1 MGTNDI
7 DFSKSR
13 RSMGSNISDKE
24 VIENVNQIMKRLPQN
39 VVSTTQS
46 SDELK
51 VENVNISRDII
62 KCSKCGQ
69 SISINE
75 NFIKSIK
82 SNIST
87 KFIVALLKLPNF
99 LKKYESNTCR
109 DLVNFLAQS
118 QIETEEFTAL
128 RESLNYTTKT
138 RTVEYIYDEISPTAI
153 NKGFD
158 RKGLSHY
165 TRQQRINYIRDNL
178 IANDKAYGIH
188 LHGNES
194 YPNNDYR
201 GRGFMHFTH
210 FDAYED
216 FTKDTGINILE
227 TPTLLESDGEVAL
240 ETATWFWKNKNS
252 GQILKETA
260 KDTKDFQSDPVTT
273 IVTKLVNGGDMALDR
288 RKAAKRSIG
297 SKFVKQYGVC
307 K

>member
-118 QIETEEFTAL
+118 QIETFEFTAL
-128 RESLNYTTKT
+128 RESLYYTTKSK
-138 RTVEYIYDEISPTAI
+138 TVNKTYKDSKTAF
-153 NKGFD
+153 NNGFK
-158 RKGLSHY
+158 RKGLDHY
-165 TRQQRINYIRDNL
+165 TEQQRINYISDNL
-178 IANDKAYGIH
+178 LSNDKALGFHLYG
-188 LHGNES
+188 NQE

-210 FDAYED
+210 FYAYEN
-216 FTKDTGINILE
+216 FTKNTGINIVE
-227 TPTLLESDGEVAL
+227 TPTLLESNGEVAL
-240 ETATWFWKNKNS
+240 ETATWFWKNKEG

-273 IVTKLVNGGDMALDR
+273 IVTKLVNGGTMALDR
-288 RKAAKRSIG
+288 RKAAKKSIG
-297 SKFVKQYGVC
+297 SKFVKQYGAC

>member
-87 KFIVALLKLPNF
+87 KFIVALLKLPDF

-118 QIETEEFTAL
+118 QIETLGFTAL
-128 RESLNYTTKT
+128 TENLNYTMKT
-138 RTVEYIYDEISPTAI
+138 FESGNGVYDISPTI
-153 NKGFD
+153 LNDGFK
-158 RKGLSHY
+158 RKGLGHY
-165 TRQQRINYIRDNL
+165 TKQQKINYIEKYLMD
-178 IANDKAYGIH
+178 NDKAYGFH
-188 LHGNES
+188 SYGNES

-210 FDAYED
+210 FDAYKD
-216 FTKDTGINILE
+216 FTENTGINIVK

-260 KDTKDFQSDPVTT
+260 KDTKDFQSDSVTT
-273 IVTKLVNGGDMALDR
+273 IVTKLVNGGDMGLKK
-288 RKAAKRSIG
+288 RKAAKKSIG
-297 SKFVKQYGVC
+297 SKFVKQYGAC